1 MDQVP
6 QTFMPGE
13 EATPS
18 RSHSSTPS
26 RLEYYSEQVMPMNML
41 QSMSVALSEIQ
52 AQLSTVQQQYAKQDE
67 QLKMIQN
74 TIKANQEKPTTNVV

>member
-1 MDQVP
+1 
-6 QTFMPGE
+6 
-13 EATPS
+13 
-18 RSHSSTPS
+18 
-26 RLEYYSEQVMPMNML
+26 
-41 QSMSVALSEIQ
+41 MSVALSEIQ